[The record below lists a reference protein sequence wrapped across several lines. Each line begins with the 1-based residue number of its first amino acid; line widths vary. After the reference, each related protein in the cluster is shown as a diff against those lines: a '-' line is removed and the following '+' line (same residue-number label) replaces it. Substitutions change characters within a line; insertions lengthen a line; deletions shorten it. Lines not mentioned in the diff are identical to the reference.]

1 MIRKKKNYVK
11 PKQIFEAGRIEEE
24 NVLKEKY
31 GLKNKREIWKTL
43 AIVNY
48 FRRRAKELARAP
60 LEEQEVFFSKLRAI
74 GLNINSVVDVLD
86 LKVENIL
93 DRRLSTI
100 VASKGV
106 ANTTRQARQ
115 MVVHKKIL
123 VNGKVIDSPAYLV
136 PIALEEGITKKEKL
150 KSPKELRETKTENE
164 DMTEEVKEKIE

>member
-1 MIRKKKNYVK
+1 M
-11 PKQIFEAGRIEEE
+11 
-24 NVLKEKY
+24 
-31 GLKNKREIWKTL
+31 
-43 AIVNY
+43 
-48 FRRRAKELARAP
+48 
-60 LEEQEVFFSKLRAI
+60 EEQEVFFSKLRAI